1 MEISFDQVKIMGVI
15 NATPDSFSG
24 DGVFA
29 TSSPLE
35 SAIDQ
40 AKKYIKAGADMI
52 DIGGKSTRPGAQ
64 NITTQEELSRVIPV
78 VESIHSA
85 FPNVILSIDT
95 TDAVVAEYALKH
107 GATIINDV
115 SGMMSDPDMYRV
127 AAQYQAYV
135 VIMHSHQ
142 NPCIEQTELGTR
154 YLGESSFDIV
164 KTVCDELE
172 SMIVHAISQGIDRK
186 KIIIDPGIGF
196 GKTVEQNL
204 QLLSNQE
211 ILKDIGF
218 PLLIGTS
225 RKSFIGYTLGATV
238 DNRLGGSIA
247 SAVFSAM
254 KGANILRVH
263 DVVETIQAVRI
274 IEAILGSKGVRAA

>member
-1 MEISFDQVKIMGVI
+1 MGVI

-29 TSSPLE
+29 TGTPIE
-35 SAIDQ
+35 CAIQQ
-40 AKKYIKAGADMI
+40 AQDYIQAGADII
-52 DIGGKSTRPGAQ
+52 DIGGKSTKPGAK
-64 NITTQEELSRVIPV
+64 NITTEEELSRVIPI
-78 VESIHSA
+78 VETIHSA
-85 FPNVILSIDT
+85 FPDIILSIDT
-95 TDAVVAEYALKH
+95 TDAVVVEYALKH
-107 GATIINDV
+107 GASIINDV

-127 AAQYQAYV
+127 AAQYQPYV

-154 YLGESSFDIV
+154 YLGNSSFDITN
-164 KTVCDELE
+164 TVYDELE
-172 SMIVHAISQGIDRK
+172 SMVVHAISQGVDRK

-204 QLLSNQE
+204 QLLSKQE
-211 ILKDIGF
+211 VLKNMGF

-247 SAVFSAM
+247 SAVFSVM

-263 DVVETIQAVRI
+263 DVAETVQAVRI
-274 IEAILGSKGVRAA
+274 IEAILDTKIMSAA